1 MGCDVN
7 LAPGAE
13 ASPRR
18 GGLAFPAAA
27 DTRVKWS
34 RTMPFVPRRLAV
46 ALRDGA
52 QEISISADDAE
63 GLAAPGLPPLP
74 ATFAVTASLAA
85 ASAKA
90 FRSGAWSAFVHG
102 VVGPSGARMLGR
114 FCHTSPE

>member
-34 RTMPFVPRRLAV
+34 RTMPFLTRRLAV

-52 QEISISADDAE
+52 QEISISAHDAE
-63 GLAAPGLPPLP
+63 GLAAPALPPLP
-74 ATFAVTASLAA
+74 PALAGTAPRAA
-85 ASAKA
+85 AAA
-90 FRSGAWSAFVHG
+90 EARRGGPLEARVAG
-102 VVGPSGARMLGR
+102 VAGPPGVRLPRAV
-114 FCHTSPE
+114 CHNPPP